1 MIPQDNIP
9 SSPYQRAMR
18 LLDLFTRELDIFAQG
33 GDADYTA
40 LLDLLAGMP
49 MPEAEDIPDPAPS
62 CRSEAFAGLDEDVK
76 LILLRNALYDY
87 LESILEGSQLSRDRV
102 LTTADRFVRH
112 YRVWWQ
118 GHAEDT

>member
-1 MIPQDNIP
+1 MMPQDSIP
-9 SSPYQRAMR
+9 SSPHQRAMR
-18 LLDLFTRELDIFAQG
+18 LLGLFTRELDIFAQG

-49 MPEAEDIPDPAPS
+49 LPEAGNLPDPPPS
-62 CRSEAFAGLDEDVK
+62 CRSETFAALPESIK

-87 LESILEGSQLSRDRV
+87 LESILEGSQISREKV

-118 GHAEDT
+118 SHADEE

>member
-1 MIPQDNIP
+1 MPQDTIP
-9 SSPYQRAMR
+9 SSPRQRAMR

-49 MPEAEDIPDPAPS
+49 LPKADDIPDPAPS
-62 CRSEAFAGLDEDVK
+62 CRSEAFAGLNEGIK
-76 LILLRNALYDY
+76 LILLRNALYEY
-87 LESILEGSQLSRDRV
+87 LENILEGEQLSRERV

-118 GHAEDT
+118 GHAEET